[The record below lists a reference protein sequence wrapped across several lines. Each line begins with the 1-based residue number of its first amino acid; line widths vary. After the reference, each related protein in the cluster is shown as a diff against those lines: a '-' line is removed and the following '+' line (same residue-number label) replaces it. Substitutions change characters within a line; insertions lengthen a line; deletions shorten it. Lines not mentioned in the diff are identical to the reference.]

1 MSTKTMKI
9 LRLPAVVKK
18 IGIARATIYDW
29 VNPKSPRYDSTFPR
43 QIPLGKKSVG
53 WLESDLEQW
62 LSDRRTSEQ

>member
-1 MSTKTMKI
+1 MSTQSMKI

-43 QIPLGKKSVG
+43 RIPLGKNLLVG
-53 WLESDLEQW
+53 WNQ
-62 LSDRRTSEQ
+62 T